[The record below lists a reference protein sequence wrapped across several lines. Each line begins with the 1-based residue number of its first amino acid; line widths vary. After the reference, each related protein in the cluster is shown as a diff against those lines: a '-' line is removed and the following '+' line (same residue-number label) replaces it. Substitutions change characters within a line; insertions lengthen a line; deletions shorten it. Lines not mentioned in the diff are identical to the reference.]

1 MDLGL
6 VVRDQDDWTVLAV
19 SGEIDIATAPSLRE
33 KLHNLLAEGRSSLI
47 IDLDEV
53 TFLDSTALGVL
64 VGVLKRARTEGGELR
79 IVSNQPRVR
88 KVFEITRLDSAF
100 DLCTSVDDAVKGG
113 ARE

>member
-6 VVRDQDDWTVLAV
+6 VVREEGGWTVLAV

-33 KLHNLLAEGRSSLI
+33 KLHSLFADGRHDI
-47 IDLDEV
+47 VVDLDEV

-64 VGVLKRARTEGGELR
+64 VGGLKRARTDGGELK
-79 IVSNQPRVR
+79 VVCNQPRVR

-100 DLCTSVDDAVKGG
+100 DLCASVADAVKGG
-113 ARE
+113 AAE

>member
-6 VVRDQDDWTVLAV
+6 VVQEQGDWTVLAV

-33 KLHNLLAEGRSSLI
+33 KLHSLLADGHASLI
-47 IDLDEV
+47 IDLDDV

-79 IVSNQPRVR
+79 IVCNQPRVR

-100 DLCTSVDDAVKGG
+100 DLCSSVEDAVKGG
-113 ARE
+113 AQE

>member
-6 VVRDQDDWTVLAV
+6 AAREQDDWTVLAV

-33 KLHNLLAEGRSSLI
+33 KLHSLLADGSPKLI

-79 IVSNQPRVR
+79 IVCNQPRVR

-100 DLCTSVDDAVKGG
+100 DLCTSVEEAVKDG

>member
-6 VVRDQDDWTVLAV
+6 VVREEADWTVLAV

-33 KLHNLLAEGRSSLI
+33 KLHSLLAEGHQNLI
-47 IDLDEV
+47 VDLDEV

-79 IVSNQPRVR
+79 IVCNQPRVR
-88 KVFEITRLDSAF
+88 KVLEITRLDSAF
-100 DLCTSVDDAVKGG
+100 DLCTSVDDAIKGG

>member
-6 VVRDQDDWTVLAV
+6 VVTEQGEWTVLAV

-33 KLHNLLAEGRSSLI
+33 KLHSLLADGKMQLI

-79 IVSNQPRVR
+79 IVCNQPRVR

-100 DLCTSVDDAVKGG
+100 DLCSSVEDAVKGG
-113 ARE
+113 DRE

>member
-6 VVRDQDDWTVLAV
+6 LVHEEGEWTVLAV

-33 KLHNLLAEGRSSLI
+33 KLHGLLAEERMQLV

-64 VGVLKRARTEGGELR
+64 VGVLKRVRTEGGELR
-79 IVSNQPRVR
+79 VVCNQPRVR

-113 ARE
+113 TAE